1 MYQSLFGWPNWL
13 FVFWSRTH
21 RFWHCKLVMAFIMY
35 TRFHEVSEVV
45 ITTTNSPT
53 VVLSTT
59 GFAVMRRTTMKIE
72 LELETTGR

>member
-1 MYQSLFGWPNWL
+1 
-13 FVFWSRTH
+13 
-21 RFWHCKLVMAFIMY
+21 MY